1 MTKPKP
7 FKIQI
12 LVADGRPDGLRLV
25 EKSNWNGQGIVCP
38 RGRYSWAKKA
48 RREFSRSGVYLL
60 VGQDGDPLPK
70 LYVGEAEEVKTRLD
84 RHYGEEDKDF
94 WQQAIVFTT
103 KGTPLN
109 KAEVKYLEASL
120 LKLARKYGRSKLQ
133 NTNKPR
139 LPGLSEADRAEM
151 DGYLDELLSLLPVLG
166 VPFFEREEAPSGD
179 RVVYHVDRSGCKA
192 AGFETNKGFTVQ
204 KGSLARESTVP
215 SMKKKAPG
223 YYHQRQEL
231 IKERVLE
238 KKTGHYRFT
247 RDWLFSSPSAAAAVC
262 LGSTANGLVE
272 WKDESGTT
280 LKANREKATA

>member
-1 MTKPKP
+1 MTDRKP

-25 EKSNWNGQGIVCP
+25 EKSNWIGLGIVCP

-48 RREFSRSGVYLL
+48 RDEFSRSGVYLL

-70 LYVGEAEEVKTRLD
+70 LYVGESEEVKTRLD

-109 KAEVKYLEASL
+109 KAEIKYLEASL

-133 NTNKPR
+133 NTNKSR
-139 LPGLSEADRAEM
+139 LPRLSEADRAEM

-166 VPFFEREEAPSGD
+166 VPFFEREEAPSREGE
-179 RVVYHVDRSGCKA
+179 VYHVDRSGCKA
-192 AGFETNKGFTVQ
+192 AGFETNMGFTVRE
-204 KGSLARESTVP
+204 GSLARESTVP
-215 SMKKKAPG
+215 SMKEQAPG
-223 YYHQRQEL
+223 YYRQREEL
-231 IKERVLE
+231 INEGVLV
-238 KKTGHYRFT
+238 KKTGHYRFK

-262 LGSTANGLVE
+262 LGSNANGLTE
-272 WKDESGTT
+272 WKDGSGAT
-280 LKANREKATA
+280 LKANRKKATA

>member
-1 MTKPKP
+1 MTGRNP
-7 FKIQI
+7 FKIEI

-25 EKSNWNGQGIVCP
+25 EKSNWIGQGIVCP
-38 RGRYSWAKKA
+38 RGRYSWAKKERA
-48 RREFSRSGVYLL
+48 ELSRCGVYLL

-84 RHYGEEDKDF
+84 RHYADNHFDF

-109 KAEVKYLEASL
+109 KAEVKYLEARL
-120 LKLARKYGRSKLQ
+120 LRLARKYGRSKLQ

-139 LPGLSEADRAEM
+139 LPGLSEADQAKM
-151 DGYLDELLSLLPVLG
+151 QGYLDELLSLLPVLG
-166 VPFFEREEAPSGD
+166 VPFFEAPTRDREF
-179 RVVYHVDRSGCKA
+179 YHVDRSGCKA
-192 AGFETNKGFTVQ
+192 AGFETNTGFTVR
-204 KGSLARESTVP
+204 KGSLARKSTVP
-215 SMKKKAPG
+215 SMKERARP
-223 YYHQRQEL
+223 YYLQRQEL
-231 IKERVLE
+231 IKEGVLE

-247 RDWLFSSPSAAAAVC
+247 RDWLFNSPSAAAAVC
-262 LGSTANGLVE
+262 LGSSANGLVE